1 LVWPGFAFIGP
12 ENIRLFGRA
21 QEEFVM
27 EFTPMRPIQ
36 PLWESI
42 SAQPAERTW
51 QSGSALFAS
60 VFQSAIDNVR
70 ETNKVKTDLEYRLAT
85 GQIDN
90 PTEVTLAIT
99 KAGAASDLLV
109 EMRNK
114 AVETYN
120 ELMRISM

>member
-1 LVWPGFAFIGP
+1 
-12 ENIRLFGRA
+12 
-21 QEEFVM
+21 M

-70 ETNKVKTDLEYRLAT
+70 ETNKVKTDLEYRL
-85 GQIDN
+85 
-90 PTEVTLAIT
+90 
-99 KAGAASDLLV
+99 LV

>member
-1 LVWPGFAFIGP
+1 
-12 ENIRLFGRA
+12 
-21 QEEFVM
+21 M
-27 EFTPMRPIQ
+27 EFTSMSPIQ

-42 SAQPAERTW
+42 TAQPAEAPR
-51 QSGSALFAS
+51 QSGASLFAN

-70 ETNKVKTDLEYRLAT
+70 ETSRVKSDLEYRLAT

-90 PTEVTLAIT
+90 PAEVSLAIT
-99 KAGAASDLLV
+99 KASVASDLLM

-120 ELMRISM
+120 ELMRISL